1 MVKPIGKEMMMFDS
15 PRGCVMIKRWV
26 AAILLIF
33 AVVAATEVYGRN
45 GQSADDCPPGSKD
58 PDCAGSK

>member
-1 MVKPIGKEMMMFDS
+1 MM
-15 PRGCVMIKRWV
+15 KRIW
-26 AAILLIF
+26 ILL
-33 AVVAATEVYGRN
+33 VLMATLTASSMAYARG